1 MVKVADM
8 QEAPPEFDIP
18 TPREE
23 KQILCGYCKTETHQ
37 YCPRATRGMGPN
49 PKIWLCPCDA
59 PECGGGSRLR
69 CLECKTEK
77 PGRVDPTRWV
87 CYDGVEC
94 NARVETRLAANPAV
108 QLMRDM
114 KETAMARAN
123 AIRPATKTAPA
134 KRAAA
139 APKSGVC
146 LVTGKPTSGGLFA
159 PGMDARYI
167 SQLVTSVVEKEISVV
182 DARKQLKSDGVSDAL
197 QAKFEKALGIKREKA
212 AAAKAAPAPAK
223 KTAAPAVKETAAQK
237 RKRLAA
243 AAAAAE
249 PEEDEVEEDDE
260 DDAEEGDDF

>member
-1 MVKVADM
+1 MVRIADM

-23 KQILCGYCKTETHQ
+23 KQILCGYCKTDAHQ

-49 PKIWLCPCDA
+49 PKIWPCPCDA

-77 PGRVDPTRWV
+77 PGRVDPKLWV

-94 NARVETRLAANPAV
+94 NARVEARLAANPAV
-108 QLMRDM
+108 QLMREM

-123 AIRPATKTAPA
+123 AIRPATKTAPS
-134 KRAAA
+134 KRAAE
-139 APKSGVC
+139 PKAGVC
-146 LVTGKPTSGGLFA
+146 LVTGKATSGGLFA
-159 PGMDARYI
+159 PGMDARYV
-167 SQLVTSVVEKEISVV
+167 SQLITSVVEREISVV
-182 DARKQLKSDGVSDAL
+182 DARKQLKNDGVSNAL
-197 QAKFEKALGIKREKA
+197 IAKFEKGLALRREKA
-212 AAAKAAPAPAK
+212 TAAKTAPAAK
-223 KTAAPAVKETAAQK
+223 KAAAPAVKETAAQK